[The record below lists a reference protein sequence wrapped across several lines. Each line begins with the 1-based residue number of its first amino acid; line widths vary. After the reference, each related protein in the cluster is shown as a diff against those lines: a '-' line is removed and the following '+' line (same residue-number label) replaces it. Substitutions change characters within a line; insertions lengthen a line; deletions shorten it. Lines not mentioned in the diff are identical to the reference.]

1 MGRENIEK
9 LQEEFKKQIKELDKK
24 LKEQEEEKK
33 DIPKYKN
40 YYIKRDLPRKENKN
54 T

>member
-9 LQEEFKKQIKELDKK
+9 FKEEFKKQMQELDKK

-40 YYIKRDLPRKENKN
+40 YYIKRNLSKKEDKD